1 MLTAAPWTIDVHPN
15 FAVVIEVFQL
25 AAFPSRWAILCHINQ
40 FSEEGQSFACC
51 VTIKHIFTGFRVD
64 HNAAI
69 RVKIVQK
76 LVHRVVKVFCRKADT
91 SGLGIVIDGFCKVI
105 HACPRMR
112 CNALL
117 AGFFNQAAVDEK
129 SFG

>member
-1 MLTAAPWTIDVHPN
+1 MLTAAPWTIDVHSD
-15 FAVVIEVFQL
+15 FAVVIKVFQL

-51 VTIKHIFTGFRVD
+51 VTIKHIFPGFRVD
-64 HNAAI
+64 YNAAI
-69 RVKIVQK
+69 RVKIVQE
-76 LVHRVVKVFCRKADT
+76 LVHCVVKVFCREANT
-91 SGLGIVIDGFCKVI
+91 SCFGIVIDGFCKVI
-105 HACPRMR
+105 HACPCVR

-117 AGFFNQAAVDEK
+117 AGFFNQSAVDEK